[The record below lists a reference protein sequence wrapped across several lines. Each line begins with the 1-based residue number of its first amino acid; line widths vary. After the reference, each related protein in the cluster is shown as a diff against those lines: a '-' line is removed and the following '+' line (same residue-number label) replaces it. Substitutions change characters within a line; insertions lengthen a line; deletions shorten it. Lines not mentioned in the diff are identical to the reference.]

1 MTLNSNAKV
10 AAVAILVYVAA
21 GISSMAVAAN
31 AAALLA
37 VVQSFCALLLGVTF
51 YVITREQD
59 PHLALVALCCRLIEA
74 VPGHGEIYFAVGS
87 TIFSWLLLRGRM
99 IPVALAWLGVIASLG
114 LVILLSVQI
123 AGFLGGPR
131 NWASPLTWAAWSPM
145 LVFELTL
152 AAWLIT
158 KGIARPT
165 TFAATQRAEQSAI

>member
-10 AAVAILVYVAA
+10 AGFAILVYLAA

-37 VVQSFCALLLGVTF
+37 VVQSFCALLLGVT
-51 YVITREQD
+51 
-59 PHLALVALCCRLIEA
+59 L
-74 VPGHGEIYFAVGS
+74 
-87 TIFSWLLLRGRM
+87 
-99 IPVALAWLGVIASLG
+99 
-114 LVILLSVQI
+114 
-123 AGFLGGPR
+123 
-131 NWASPLTWAAWSPM
+131 WSPM